1 MLAIKLNYTLRRKLI
16 KKNIFFLSHK
26 NACNAGLNVLYYR
39 RGQGKPTTIQAAA
52 VKRTKGK
59 TMNTMRKNLIDRMI
73 KIYGFEHPSVIW
85 FTDLCERW
93 KDTKEND
100 KVLRI
105 IVESHEEFPVLE

>member
-1 MLAIKLNYTLRRKLI
+1 MPVQMCYTIATVRETEPNR
-16 KKNIFFLSHK
+16 
-26 NACNAGLNVLYYR
+26 
-39 RGQGKPTTIQAAA
+39 AAA

-59 TMNTMRKNLIDRMI
+59 TMNTMRKNLIDRMV

-85 FTDLCERW
+85 FADLCERW
-93 KDTKEND
+93 KDTKDND

>member
-1 MLAIKLNYTLRRKLI
+1 MCYTIVTVRETEPNR
-16 KKNIFFLSHK
+16 
-26 NACNAGLNVLYYR
+26 
-39 RGQGKPTTIQAAA
+39 AAA

-85 FTDLCERW
+85 FADLCERW
-93 KDTKEND
+93 KNTKDND

>member
-1 MLAIKLNYTLRRKLI
+1 MPVQMCYTIVTVRETEPNR
-16 KKNIFFLSHK
+16 
-26 NACNAGLNVLYYR
+26 
-39 RGQGKPTTIQAAA
+39 AAA

-59 TMNTMRKNLIDRMI
+59 SMNTMRKNLIDRMI

-85 FTDLCERW
+85 FADLCERW
-93 KDTKEND
+93 KDTKDND

>member
-1 MLAIKLNYTLRRKLI
+1 MCYTIATVRETGPNR
-16 KKNIFFLSHK
+16 
-26 NACNAGLNVLYYR
+26 
-39 RGQGKPTTIQAAA
+39 AAA

-59 TMNTMRKNLIDRMI
+59 SMNTMRKNLIDRMI

>member
-1 MLAIKLNYTLRRKLI
+1 MTQIN
-16 KKNIFFLSHK
+16 KKNIFCFSCK

-85 FTDLCERW
+85 FADLCERW

>member
-1 MLAIKLNYTLRRKLI
+1 M
-16 KKNIFFLSHK
+16 
-26 NACNAGLNVLYYR
+26 LYYR

-93 KDTKEND
+93 KDTKDND

-105 IVESHEEFPVLE
+105 IVESHEEFPVLD

>member
-1 MLAIKLNYTLRRKLI
+1 MCYTIVTVREIEPNR
-16 KKNIFFLSHK
+16 
-26 NACNAGLNVLYYR
+26 
-39 RGQGKPTTIQAAA
+39 AAA

-73 KIYGFEHPSVIW
+73 RIYGFEHPSVIW
-85 FTDLCERW
+85 FVDLCERW